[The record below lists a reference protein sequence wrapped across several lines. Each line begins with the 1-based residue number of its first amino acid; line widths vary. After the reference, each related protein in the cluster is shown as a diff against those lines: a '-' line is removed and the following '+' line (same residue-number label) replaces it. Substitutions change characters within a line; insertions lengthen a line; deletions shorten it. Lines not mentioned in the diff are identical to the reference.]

1 MFCKLKPHTEDAR
14 KAFQKL
20 GYSALAY
27 TSDSTNRDEVKQC
40 FGQGHLAPDSG
51 GKAFLCCTSGLGAGI
66 NLPNIDF
73 VYFLGTPWDLFE
85 VIQAGGRGGDW
96 DHNLWSQSFQEVSV
110 LASITIPKVN
120 PYMKNGLITN
130 NVEE

>member
-85 VIQAGGRGGDW
+85 VIQAGGRGEIG
-96 DHNLWSQSFQEVSV
+96 
-110 LASITIPKVN
+110 ITIYGHSLSRRFQSWRP
-120 PYMKNGLITN
+120 LRSQR
-130 NVEE
+130 